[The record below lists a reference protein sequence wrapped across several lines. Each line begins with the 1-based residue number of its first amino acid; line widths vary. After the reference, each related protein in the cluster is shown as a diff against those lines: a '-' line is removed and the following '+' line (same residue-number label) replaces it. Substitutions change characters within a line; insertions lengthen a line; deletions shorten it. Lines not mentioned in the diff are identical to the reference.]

1 MRTHSR
7 KAYLHN
13 VDFPF
18 NAHILHCILLSVSVV
33 KKELFSLLY
42 SSLGKDS
49 NAVITI
55 NHDNFCVTIGVDGVV
70 GESYFIPFS
79 SGIHY
84 KVIVQVEQKTGHA
97 LVIDSA
103 PPVCFI
109 LGNKLST
116 VLRDELVLLDW
127 LFDKRTPPRNIRGGQ
142 EQVLLDSSLNAAVLT
157 GYLFAVPVVS
167 SPTGHAEVR
176 VTLPY
181 RQVTRTLLGVTL
193 SLTATARKPVL
204 TLPTTQA
211 EFLTKVLCHH
221 TRAGAITRVLRVVT
235 RMIIVH
241 LIGGVVFLQ

>member
-7 KAYLHN
+7 KACLHN
-13 VDFPF
+13 VDFPL
-18 NAHILHCILLSVSVV
+18 NTHILHCIRLTVSVV
-33 KKELFSLLY
+33 KKELFSSLY
-42 SSLGKDS
+42 SLLGKDS

-84 KVIVQVEQKTGHA
+84 KVIVQVEQKTGHVF
-97 LVIDSA
+97 VIDSA

-116 VLRDELVLLDW
+116 VLRDELVLLDC
-127 LFDKRTPPRNIRGGQ
+127 LFDKCTPPCNIRGGQ
-142 EQVLLDSSLNAAVLT
+142 EQVLLESSLNAAVLT
-157 GYLFAVPVVS
+157 GDLFAVPVVCG
-167 SPTGHAEVR
+167 PTGHAEVR
-176 VTLPY
+176 VTLPH

-193 SLTATARKPVL
+193 SLAATARKPVL
-204 TLPTTQA
+204 TLPITLA

-221 TRAGAITRVLRVVT
+221 TRAGAITWVLRVVT
-235 RMIIVH
+235 WLIIVH
-241 LIGGVVFLQ
+241 LIG

>member
-7 KAYLHN
+7 KMCLHN
-13 VDFPF
+13 VDFPL
-18 NAHILHCILLSVSVV
+18 NTHILQCIRLTVSVV
-33 KKELFSLLY
+33 KKELFSSLY

-55 NHDNFCVTIGVDGVV
+55 NHDNFCVTIGVDRVV
-70 GESYFIPFS
+70 GESDFIPFS

-84 KVIVQVEQKTGHA
+84 EVIVQVEQKTGHV

-127 LFDKRTPPRNIRGGQ
+127 LFDKCTPTCNIRGGQ
-142 EQVLLDSSLNAAVLT
+142 EQVLLESPLNAAVLT
-157 GYLFAVPVVS
+157 GDLFAVPVVC

-176 VTLPY
+176 VTLPH
-181 RQVTRTLLGVTL
+181 RQVTWTLLGVTL
-193 SLTATARKPVL
+193 SLATTARKPVL
-204 TLPTTQA
+204 TFLITLA

-235 RMIIVH
+235 WLIIVH
-241 LIGGVVFLQ
+241 LIG